1 MGDFAPWKFWR
12 CKHAKNS
19 GFTRQH
25 TDRLKAAIVWPK
37 EKPSRNT
44 TAKAVF
50 LVDTQH
56 MAWHEG
62 ISINP
67 LVPLPNPAVP
77 NFPDVFSLEILWKN
91 SWLVIKNHPGVSK
104 SPHHQS
110 HSSSLREFGPASGP
124 GIAGKRH
131 SQRSARNWE
140 TKQRGF
146 DGLLQ
151 LCPWSYGRW
160 LIQPVQNVQMLFRL
174 NRLKNL
180 TTPNKSKTWGSPYK
194 HKFCKV
200 SLTSK
205 PGTPLR
211 MANLSVFEHPKFS
224 HFGGWH
230 FGSGDQL
237 RNGLLS
243 EESPICPAFF
253 GLKKKGLEKTMA
265 ARPAHRN
272 TQITVEKNP
281 PVKKIVQ
288 PHLERLAMMMMTIE
302 VIVWNSVGPLTWAR
316 SILLM

>member
-50 LVDTQH
+50 LVGTQH

-124 GIAGKRH
+124 GIAGWPATVFTVICQELGKKTTRIRWPVATLPLILWRVAH
-131 SQRSARNWE
+131 PACPKCSIFSNS
-140 TKQRGF
+140 TK
-146 DGLLQ
+146 
-151 LCPWSYGRW
+151 
-160 LIQPVQNVQMLFRL
+160 I
-174 NRLKNL
+174 
-180 TTPNKSKTWGSPYK
+180 
-194 HKFCKV
+194 
-200 SLTSK
+200 
-205 PGTPLR
+205 
-211 MANLSVFEHPKFS
+211 
-224 HFGGWH
+224 
-230 FGSGDQL
+230 
-237 RNGLLS
+237 
-243 EESPICPAFF
+243 
-253 GLKKKGLEKTMA
+253 
-265 ARPAHRN
+265 
-272 TQITVEKNP
+272 
-281 PVKKIVQ
+281 
-288 PHLERLAMMMMTIE
+288 
-302 VIVWNSVGPLTWAR
+302 
-316 SILLM
+316 